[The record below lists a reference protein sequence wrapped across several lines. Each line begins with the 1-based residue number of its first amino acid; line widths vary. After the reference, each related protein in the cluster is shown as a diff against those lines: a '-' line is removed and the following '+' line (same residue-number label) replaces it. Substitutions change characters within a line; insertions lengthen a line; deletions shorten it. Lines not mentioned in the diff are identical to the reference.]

1 MKNARIKSDIKLSGF
16 WSKLADQLNSSMS
29 DNQPKE
35 IYDES
40 ILHQPKDP
48 KNEVLD
54 VYNLVQN
61 EVILR
66 LEVKDERVFIG
77 EFTAFDKFGNFVL
90 TNAKELFRDE
100 ERKMKMVIIPLDFV
114 TKIGKKDNNHE
125 KEETE
130 NTNEQKEN

>member
-1 MKNARIKSDIKLSGF
+1 
-16 WSKLADQLNSSMS
+16 MS

-130 NTNEQKEN
+130 NTNEQKES